1 MTSVG
6 KYKSTNK
13 KIQRGGLSIHRAVC
27 LLREVVNLNDR
38 GARLPELAEN
48 VGLHLAT
55 ARRMLKALVTEG
67 LLTYDPVT
75 KLYHLGIDLY
85 YFGAAA
91 HQFKIRDRCRTTLER
106 VARISGDTAYLVI
119 RSGNDVLCID
129 RVEGDFPIR
138 ALTHEVGMRVPLGI
152 GAGSLTLLAFSP
164 PEQIQR
170 IINANRL
177 RYPKYN
183 NRTAQYVRTMVARA
197 QRSGYGVSEG
207 NVMPGAV
214 GIGVPIRNHKGEAI
228 AAMSVTAVNW
238 RMVKNRREQIA
249 ELLKSEI
256 REINLESKDAMFG
269 ESPVQYRSVCTG
281 GK

>member
-1 MTSVG
+1 MKSV
-6 KYKSTNK
+6 SECENTK
-13 KIQRGGLSIHRAVC
+13 KTIQKGGLSIHRAVC

-38 GARLPELAEN
+38 GARLYDLAEK

-91 HQFKIRDRCRTTLER
+91 HQFKIRDRYRTTLER
-106 VARISGDTAYLVI
+106 VAQFSEDTAYLVI

-129 RVEGDFPIR
+129 RVEGTFPIR
-138 ALTHEVGMRVPLGI
+138 ALTHDVGTRVPLGI

-164 PEQIQR
+164 QGQIEK

-177 RYPKYN
+177 RYPQYN
-183 NRTAQYVRTMVARA
+183 NRTSGYVRAMVADA
-197 QRSGYGVSEG
+197 QRSGHGISKG

-214 GIGVPIRNHKGEAI
+214 GVGVPIRNHKGEAI
-228 AAMSVTAVNW
+228 AAMSVSAVEW
-238 RMVKNRREQIA
+238 RMAANRRKQIA
-249 ELLKSEI
+249 EILKSEI
-256 REINLESKDAMFG
+256 KEINLESRDAEFMG
-269 ESPVQYRSVCTG
+269 SSVQYHR
-281 GK
+281 